1 MTRLFVRPVGPQCYE
16 AELFFRTPS
25 ISETLR
31 TLLDSALVWYW
42 LSQPATGL
50 LTPEVAARIASAL
63 EVRRLTE
70 PTLSIVADHLA
81 EGNEDDENEDDFVAL
96 FGFIAPLPSDQ
107 MLFSNVIPLIA
118 DFVAEKE
125 PLTITMVH
133 LGDQKYE
140 LIFVPHRMPSSVAQL
155 LERLGIESAPSET
168 VPYRFL
174 RSASLEALFLT
185 Q

>member
-42 LSQPATGL
+42 FSQPATGE

-81 EGNEDDENEDDFVAL
+81 EGNEDDEDDFVAL
-96 FGFIAPLPSDQ
+96 FGFISPLPSDQ
-107 MLFSNVIPLIA
+107 MLFSSVIPLIA
-118 DFVAEKE
+118 DFVADKG
-125 PLTITMVH
+125 PLAITIVQ

-140 LIFVPHRMPSSVAQL
+140 LIFVPHQIPSSVAQL
-155 LERLGIESAPSET
+155 LERLGIERAPSET
-168 VPYRFL
+168 APYRFL